1 MYSSVVDFP
10 LLMHSVWA
18 GQRLAFN
25 AVWFSMTEQT
35 SKHWKVL
42 SLSIL
47 TLAPLFEVVLSSYYG
62 CKCLLQ
68 AKLHGSQ
75 CFDACSFMQS
85 RIVLIYGCECLA
97 QATLNHV
104 EDAHRLVSLC
114 APPAE
119 FVRTVLSLC
128 APPAEFVLTVLSL
141 CAPPAEFVRTACWVC
156 AHRAEFV
163 RTACWVCAHRLLS
176 LCAPPAEFVRT
187 ACWVCAH
194 RAEFVRTACWVCAH
208 RLLSLCAPC
217 WVCAHCAE
225 FVRSSPSQ
233 WIFQQRHEVADMW
246 IHTSSK
252 IFQFTFEI
260 VTLAT
265 CNWFI
270 QPSSLNWITPVRNMW
285 RNFMVP
291 GTMVAPF
298 P

>member
-1 MYSSVVDFP
+1 MPF
-10 LLMHSVWA
+10 A
-18 GQRLAFN
+18 GKA
-25 AVWFSMTEQT
+25 AWFSVF
-35 SKHWKVL
+35 W
-42 SLSIL
+42 
-47 TLAPLFEVVLSSYYG
+47 
-62 CKCLLQ
+62 
-68 AKLHGSQ
+68 
-75 CFDACSFMQS
+75 
-85 RIVLIYGCECLA
+85 
-97 QATLNHV
+97 
-104 EDAHRLVSLC
+104 
-114 APPAE
+114 
-119 FVRTVLSLC
+119 
-128 APPAEFVLTVLSL
+128 
-141 CAPPAEFVRTACWVC
+141 
-156 AHRAEFV
+156 
-163 RTACWVCAHRLLS
+163 RLLFYAKS
-176 LCAPPAEFVRT
+176 YCSHLWLWMPCAGDAEPRGGCSPPGEFVRT

>member
-1 MYSSVVDFP
+1 M
-10 LLMHSVWA
+10 
-18 GQRLAFN
+18 
-25 AVWFSMTEQT
+25 
-35 SKHWKVL
+35 L

-141 CAPPAEFVRTACWVC
+141 CAPPAEFVRTAC
-156 AHRAEFV
+156 
-163 RTACWVCAHRLLS
+163 
-176 LCAPPAEFVRT
+176 
-187 ACWVCAH
+187 
-194 RAEFVRTACWVCAH
+194 
-208 RLLSLCAPC
+208 
-217 WVCAHCAE
+217 
-225 FVRSSPSQ
+225 
-233 WIFQQRHEVADMW
+233 
-246 IHTSSK
+246 
-252 IFQFTFEI
+252 
-260 VTLAT
+260 
-265 CNWFI
+265 
-270 QPSSLNWITPVRNMW
+270 
-285 RNFMVP
+285 
-291 GTMVAPF
+291 
-298 P
+298 